1 MGRPYIVCHML
12 QSIDGKISGNFFNF
26 ESTLNLS
33 MIYQQMAKAY
43 KGNTIIYG
51 SVTLVERY
59 GDSKTLDLE
68 SFSKETVEKKDYIH
82 HGLEKSWVIA
92 IDPYGDIGW
101 SDEVLKDNRL
111 KNKAVITVVS
121 DSVSDEYLAY
131 LQSLNISYLIGGQVN
146 NFNLK
151 EIVKKLKDKF
161 GIEKIMLQ
169 GGGIVNGTFLSAD
182 LIDEISL
189 IIAPIVGGDQ
199 TATLFGNGEYLK
211 AEISPVKY
219 SLTKSEPLTDSGI
232 WLNYHKRK

>member
-43 KGNTIIYG
+43 KGNAIIYG
-51 SVTLVERY
+51 SVTLVKRY